1 MPGMPLRGDRI
12 HRYVAAF
19 CPRCHDAEPFRPLD
33 EVPRLAGY
41 LAERDGRIWL
51 ERGCAV
57 HGRVTTLYDEDP
69 EILRY
74 LEEWTA
80 PTKQHTPD
88 TAGNWDPVPSAYL
101 RGLGEMQTQ
110 HTCIL
115 LEDVTASC
123 NLTCPTC
130 FAESAPG
137 RAGMVPA
144 ERVLANIDQRL
155 ARENGR
161 IDVLMLSGGEPTIH
175 PEFERIVEGA
185 LDRDVVRLLVNS
197 NGIRLAKDD
206 ALLRFFEKHNR
217 RLEVYLQFDGFR
229 LATHRAHR
237 GADLRRVKEDV
248 VRRLSDAGVFTT
260 LTMTASLGVND
271 DEIGDVIRLALDT
284 PFVGGVSIQPQFGS
298 GRSGAIDP
306 MNRLTHTGVLGRL
319 ANQTN
324 GLVTWRDL
332 TALPCSHPHCCS
344 VGYMLR
350 TDGGE
355 WKSLVGIIGHDRLKT
370 HLDLVANRINDP
382 EMSAQLRGLLKEAL
396 LGLLSEQSS
405 LSHPSV
411 ARIFRDVC
419 ESCDL
424 GLSTLVRLAGD
435 ALLGNTSR
443 FRRLVAE
450 RIKRITIKPFMDMST
465 MLEERLLQC
474 CVHVGTQRG
483 DTAAEHQCVPF
494 CAVQAWPRLSAT
506 KLAEL
511 ARREGEGLEGGSQRA
526 AMAAEV

>member
-19 CPRCHDAEPFRPLD
+19 CPHCHDDEPRRPLH

-51 ERGCAV
+51 ERGCLL
-57 HGRVTTLYDEDP
+57 HGRVTTLYDEVP
-69 EILRY
+69 EILTY
-74 LEEWTA
+74 LEEWAA

-88 TAGNWDPVPSAYL
+88 AANNWDPVPSAYL

-115 LEDVTASC
+115 LEDITAAC

-130 FAESAPG
+130 FADSSPS
-137 RAGMVPA
+137 RAGVVPL
-144 ERVLANIDQRL
+144 ERVLANVDQRL
-155 ARENGR
+155 ERENGR

-175 PEFERIVEGA
+175 PDFERIVEGA
-185 LDRDVVRLLVNS
+185 LERDVVRVLVNS

-206 ALLRFFEKHNR
+206 TLLRFFERHNKR
-217 RLEVYLQFDGFR
+217 IEVYLQFDGFR
-229 LATHRAHR
+229 LETHRHHR
-237 GADLRRVKEDV
+237 AADLRRIKQDV

-260 LTMTASLGVND
+260 LTMTTALDVND
-271 DEIGDVIRLALDT
+271 DEIGDVIKLALAT

-306 MNRLTHTGVLGRL
+306 MNRLTHTGVLRRL
-319 ANQTN
+319 GEQTD

-355 WKSLVGIIGHDRLKT
+355 WKSLAAIIGHDRLKQ

-382 EMSAQLRGLLKEAL
+382 ELSAQLRGLVKEAL

-405 LSHPSV
+405 LTHPSI
-411 ARIFRDVC
+411 AQLFRDVC

-424 GLSTLVRLAGD
+424 GLSTLLRMAGS
-435 ALLGNTSR
+435 ALLGNTSG
-443 FRRLVAE
+443 FRKLVAE
-450 RIKRITIKPFMDMST
+450 RIKRITIKPFMDMHT

-483 DTAAEHQCVPF
+483 SAGADHQCAPF
-494 CAVQAWPRLSAT
+494 CAVQAWPLLAST
-506 KLAEL
+506 KLAEI
-511 ARREGEGLEGGSQRA
+511 ARRDDPAREPTPVL
-526 AMAAEV
+526 AEV